1 MPTFKSTSGI
11 TKYAPLFDAPHNQVC
26 SHLLKQVLNLNFKFK
41 SQLKFSDGSHSFD
54 SYLSIPFQLEE

>member
-1 MPTFKSTSGI
+1 ML
-11 TKYAPLFDAPHNQVC
+11 PLFDAPHNQVC